1 MVFPKPTGR
10 NGENCRH
17 SDGRGVP
24 RPAIPGVFG
33 PALEAFEQN
42 LDRRGATFPIEFQ
55 SSRKR
60 GILTLA
66 QCLDGR
72 RLQRPSTGLHGG
84 HAAIG
89 MPAGEHFIDH
99 ARK

>member
-1 MVFPKPTGR
+1 
-10 NGENCRH
+10 
-17 SDGRGVP
+17 
-24 RPAIPGVFG
+24 VFG

-55 SSRKR
+55 CSGKR

-72 RLQRPSTGLHGG
+72 RLQRPSAGLHGR
-84 HAAIG
+84 HPAIG
-89 MPAGEHFIDH
+89 MPAGEQFIDH